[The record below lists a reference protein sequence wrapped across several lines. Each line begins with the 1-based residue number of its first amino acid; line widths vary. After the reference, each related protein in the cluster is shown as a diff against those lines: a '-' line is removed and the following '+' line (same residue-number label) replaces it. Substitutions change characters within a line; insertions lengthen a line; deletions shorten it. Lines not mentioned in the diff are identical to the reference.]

1 MGGQGLDL
9 ERRGMKGAAMA
20 FEERKKMWLSISDIT
35 EEEFDAYQSWRTARL
50 PRAPRPGAEAPDFE
64 LDRLGADGRPSA
76 GRVRLSALR
85 GTPVALVFGSYT

>member
-1 MGGQGLDL
+1 MGGQELGL
-9 ERRGMKGAAMA
+9 EQRGMKGAAMT

-35 EEEFDAYQSWRTARL
+35 EEEFDAYQSWRNARL

-64 LDRLGADGRPSA
+64 LDRLGADGGRSA